1 MLFKV
6 TVLGTS
12 AAIPAY
18 GRALSAHLLESQREY
33 LLIDCGEA
41 TQFQLFKFKK
51 KINKIN
57 KIFISHLHGD
67 HCFGLPG
74 LLMSMDLMNRVKS
87 ICIHGPVGLKQML
100 NAMLPHPLQ
109 FEMEI
114 IEHDCDRFQKIEESE
129 NFDIFSFPLKHR
141 IPCQGYLFKEKQKKL
156 KLDKAVLLKY
166 RVPAHQMQDL
176 KNGKD
181 FFNGS
186 EWIKNEVF
194 TLPPDA
200 LRSFAYCSDTL
211 YDPSLID
218 YIKDVNLL
226 YHESTYVSEHAS
238 KAKEHMH
245 STAAQAAQIAKDAS
259 VEKLII
265 GHFSSRYK
273 DSTILLE
280 EALSVFGPTVLAQEG
295 MEVEF

>member
-1 MLFKV
+1 MHFKV

-18 GRALSAHLLESQREY
+18 GRALSAHLLESQREF

-74 LLMSMDLMNRVKS
+74 LLMSMDLMNRIKS
-87 ICIHGPVGLKQML
+87 IRIHGPVGLKQML

-114 IEHDCDRFQKIEESE
+114 TEHDCDRFQKIEESE
-129 NFDIFSFPLKHR
+129 QFDIFAFPLRHR

-156 KLDKAVLLKY
+156 KLNKAVLFEY
-166 RVPAHQMQDL
+166 DVPAHQMQGL
-176 KNGKD
+176 KNGED
-181 FFNGS
+181 YFNGR

-200 LRSFAYCSDTL
+200 LRSYAYCSDTL
-211 YDPSLID
+211 YDPSLIA
-218 YIKDVNLL
+218 YLKGVNLL

-238 KAKEHMH
+238 KAQEHMH

-273 DSTILLE
+273 DSNILFR
-280 EALSVFGPTVLAQEG
+280 EASNIFEHTLLAQEG
-295 MEVEF
+295 LEVEF